1 MARSVVG
8 AVSTGSLGEMES
20 WKAHRSET
28 ARFQLQRSRQR
39 ERVTTRT
46 QIQIQIQKQKQ
57 KSGREVR
64 RQGLSGHAA
73 DGD

>member
-8 AVSTGSLGEMES
+8 AVSTGSLGEMKS
-20 WKAHRSET
+20 WKAHRSDT

-39 ERVTTRT
+39 ERVKTRT
-46 QIQIQIQKQKQ
+46 QIQNQKQKQ